1 MQLSELLVD
10 TKAAWVEYPGYEG
23 FEVEVANLSKP
34 ELISLRKRCIIP
46 KFDKKTHRPV
56 EELDE
61 DKFVKEFTK
70 ATIKGWKGFKLKYL
84 EEFILVDLTGKD
96 PNAELPYSRES
107 AQLLVKNSTEFD
119 TWINDTVFD
128 LDNFRTIPKGTDV
141 ETSGD
146 LEQ

>member
-1 MQLSELLVD
+1 MQLSDLLVD
-10 TKAAWVEYPGYEG
+10 TKAAWVDYPGYDG
-23 FEVEVANLSKP
+23 LEVEVANLSKP
-34 ELISLRKRCIIP
+34 ELISLRKRCIIT

-70 ATIKGWKGFKLKYL
+70 ATIKNWKGFKLKYL
-84 EEFILVDLTGKD
+84 EDFILVDLTGKD
-96 PNAELPYSRES
+96 PELELPYSREN

-128 LDNFRTIPKGTDV
+128 LDNFRTVTTGKDV
-141 ETSGD
+141 APSGD